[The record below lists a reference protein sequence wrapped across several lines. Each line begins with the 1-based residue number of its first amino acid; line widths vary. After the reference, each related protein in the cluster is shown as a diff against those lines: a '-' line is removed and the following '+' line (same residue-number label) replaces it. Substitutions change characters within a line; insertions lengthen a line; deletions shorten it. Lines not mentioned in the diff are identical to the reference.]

1 MSPATPAGKTVT
13 GVTVNGKAG
22 TLGGMHHD
30 AAVIA
35 PHGSGHFEV
44 IAKFS

>member
-13 GVTVNGKAG
+13 SVTVNGKAG
-22 TLGGMHHD
+22 TFGGVHHD

-35 PHGSGHFEV
+35 PHGSCHFEV